1 VAHEHPVCH
10 GEAQRGGVSSLAS
23 SLASDAAN
31 SIKFGN
37 ERMIRAKHGLY
48 TAALSAPCEVLDHTY
63 QYLSYF
69 RLKILMTNKGAL
81 FLYIIFTIL
90 SFNT

>member
-1 VAHEHPVCH
+1 MRASY
-10 GEAQRGGVSSLAS
+10 GEAQLGGVSSPAS
-23 SLASDAAN
+23 SLTSVAAN

-37 ERMIRAKHGLY
+37 ERMIRAKHSFY

-63 QYLSYF
+63 QYLSCF
-69 RLKILMTNKGAL
+69 HSTILMTNKGAL